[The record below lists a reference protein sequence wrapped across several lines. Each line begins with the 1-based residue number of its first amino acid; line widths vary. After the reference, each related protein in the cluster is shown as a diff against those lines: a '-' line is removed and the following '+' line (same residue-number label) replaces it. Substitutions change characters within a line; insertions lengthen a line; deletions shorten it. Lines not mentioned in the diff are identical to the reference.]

1 MPGGPPAA
9 NYVAEYYDGSATP
22 EGAQAVAVTAGQV
35 RTGIDATMVPGASI
49 SGRVTDSATPPSN
62 ASNICVSAASTT
74 GASGGSATTSA
85 AGTYTITGLP
95 PATYRVHFMPCV
107 GSSSTLLAEY
117 YNDAATIDESDPFSL
132 AIGESRTG
140 VDAALATGATISG
153 HVTDSGTPANNLA
166 NVCVTAEAIDA
177 GLSDGTATTNASG
190 NYSIGGLRP
199 GAYKVHFAPCY
210 SPFTPYPNVV
220 AEYYDGA
227 SSFESAQ
234 TVNLTPGQ
242 TRNDIGASMQPGATI
257 FGHVD
262 DSEGDDAEFVCVDAQ
277 PTGLSEPDGVDP
289 FGPGFAATNASGN
302 YTITGLK
309 AGDYK
314 LRLSDCSPFGVLD
327 FDTEWWNNKASYAA
341 ADTVE
346 RDRRRQ
352 LDRQGRGR
360 R

>member
-1 MPGGPPAA
+1 M
-9 NYVAEYYDGSATP
+9 
-22 EGAQAVAVTAGQV
+22 
-35 RTGIDATMVPGASI
+35 
-49 SGRVTDSATPPSN
+49 
-62 ASNICVSAASTT
+62 
-74 GASGGSATTSA
+74 
-85 AGTYTITGLP
+85 
-95 PATYRVHFMPCV
+95 
-107 GSSSTLLAEY
+107 
-117 YNDAATIDESDPFSL
+117 
-132 AIGESRTG
+132 
-140 VDAALATGATISG
+140 
-153 HVTDSGTPANNLA
+153 
-166 NVCVTAEAIDA
+166 
-177 GLSDGTATTNASG
+177 
-190 NYSIGGLRP
+190 RP

-257 FGHVD
+257 SGHVD

-341 ADTVE
+341 ADTVSVTAGGNSTGKDAVVGDTPVSGADISISNAAVTE
-346 RDRRRQ
+346 GNRARPRRRSTSPWRAP
-352 LDRQGRGR
+352 LR
-360 R
+360 RRSPSSTRPPTGQRPSPPTTRRSRARSRSRPATPQSRSPSDVKGDTVDEPNETFDVNLSSGVNATIADGNGVGTIKMTMARRRSRSTTRP